1 MLRSIKREI
10 EKNGVAWCLVE
21 KDLQLVTRMSW
32 LELVVTGSM
41 GELHAEDQKVIT
53 LC

>member
-1 MLRSIKREI
+1 MLRSMKKRER
-10 EKNGVAWCLVE
+10 KKGVAWCLVE